1 MKILIIRFSSLGDVL
16 LTTPIV
22 RSIRNNYPSAEIHFL
37 TKKQFAPIL
46 ENNPNIN
53 QIIKYDSQTERFKNI
68 IKKIAK
74 NRYDLIIDLHSK
86 LNSFLIK
93 LFSGNCK
100 KITYNK
106 RHFYR
111 WRLTHKYL
119 SKNLAPITS
128 TVSLYF
134 TALDKL
140 GIELDCE
147 KLDIFLPDNQDKI
160 YSAFNIPNSA
170 FSSRGARLL
179 KRSGGQGSTFGG
191 RISISPGATHFT
203 KQYPAKYYSQLIDI
217 MINKFNAQVILLGN
231 EYEKSLTI
239 QIVNNCKNKILDLS
253 GKTGIMEM
261 AVIIKNSDLF
271 ISGDCGP
278 MHIAGALNKPQIAI
292 FGSTHPKLGFTPIN
306 PNSVIIQKELSCRPC
321 ALHGRDNCPKG
332 HFKCMMDIKPEE
344 IFEKIESIV
353 KGDNIK

>member
-16 LTTPIV
+16 LTTPII
-22 RSIRNNYPSAEIHFL
+22 RTIRNNYPSAEIHFL

-86 LNSFLIK
+86 LNSFWIK
-93 LFSGNCK
+93 LFSGSCK

-106 RHFYR
+106 RHLYR
-111 WRLTHKYL
+111 WRLTHKSL
-119 SKNLAPITS
+119 SKNLAPIKS
-128 TVSLYF
+128 TVSLYS

-140 GIELDCE
+140 GIKLDE
-147 KLDIFLPDNQDKI
+147 DKLDIFLPKNQNEI
-160 YSAFNIPNSA
+160 YSAFNIPHSE
-170 FSSRGARLL
+170 F
-179 KRSGGQGSTFGG
+179 
-191 RISISPGATHFT
+191 RISISPGAMHFT

-217 MINKFNAQVILLGN
+217 MINKFNAQVILLGRKS
-231 EYEKSLTI
+231 EKNLTTKI
-239 QIVNNCKNKILDLS
+239 SSNCKNKILDLS
-253 GKTGIMEM
+253 GKTGIIDM

-278 MHIAGALNKPQIAI
+278 MHIAGALNKSQIAI
-292 FGSTHPKLGFTPIN
+292 FGSTHPKLGFAPIN
-306 PNSVIIQKELSCRPC
+306 PNAVIIQKELNCRPC
-321 ALHGRDNCPKG
+321 SLHGREKCPKG
-332 HFKCMMDIKPEE
+332 HFKCMVDIKPEE
-344 IFEKIESIV
+344 IFEKIVDI
-353 KGDNIK
+353 IKRNDIE